1 MLRKR
6 LCFFTT
12 SASAFQLKAFTVC
25 IVVVIC
31 NFEKSK
37 KQLWKG
43 LSGFDRRK
51 VAKRKFLC
59 SNVQS
64 LKVVS
69 KKISGLLMFSEI
81 GKLPARKKIA
91 LLEPGSVC
99 VQRFPNTRVWAS
111 NHACLDLFFN
121 RYQGAST

>member
-1 MLRKR
+1 M

-12 SASAFQLKAFTVC
+12 SAFQLKAFTVC
-25 IVVVIC
+25 IVVLIH
-31 NFEKSK
+31 NFEKWK

-64 LKVVS
+64 LKVEIA
-69 KKISGLLMFSEI
+69 KISGLLMFSEI
-81 GKLPARKKIA
+81 SKLPARKN
-91 LLEPGSVC
+91 
-99 VQRFPNTRVWAS
+99 FPYLSLGVYVFKDFQTHVFG
-111 NHACLDLFFN
+111 DLI
-121 RYQGAST
+121 TLV